1 MVVRLPDASALNNAG
16 IKTYRT
22 ETGVRE
28 ERQVALRLENVV
40 PWGRSA
46 REYRAMFALTP
57 EDLRGRILDCGGGP
71 SSFTAEM
78 TRRGRQVVSCDPLYQ
93 FSAEEIRQRIDET
106 YPRMVALNEANKEN
120 FRWEAYGSPAQQ
132 GQIRMR
138 AMRRFLDD
146 YPAGKEHGRYV
157 VGELPALPF
166 AARRFDLALC
176 SHFLFTYSEQFST
189 AFHMESILE
198 MARVAQQV
206 RVFPLLTAFSG
217 ETSPHLAPVIE
228 QLREQGFAVA
238 VRQVDYEFQKG
249 GNEMLQVSSA
259 ASMTAG

>member
-1 MVVRLPDASALNNAG
+1 
-16 IKTYRT
+16 
-22 ETGVRE
+22 
-28 ERQVALRLENVV
+28 
-40 PWGRSA
+40 
-46 REYRAMFALTP
+46 MFALTP
-57 EDLRGRILDCGGGP
+57 GDLRGRILDCGGGP

-93 FSAEEIRQRIDET
+93 FTEEEIRLLINET
-106 YPRMVALNEANKEN
+106 YPRMVALNEANQEN
-120 FRWEAYGSPAQQ
+120 FRWEAYGSPARQ

-146 YPAGKEHGRYV
+146 YTAGKEHGRYV
-157 VGELPALPF
+157 VGELPSLPF

-189 AFHMESILE
+189 EFHTESIRD
-198 MARVAQQV
+198 MARVAQEV

-228 QLREQGFAVA
+228 RLRDLGFAVA
-238 VRQVDYEFQKG
+238 VRQVGYEFQKG
-249 GNEMLQVSSA
+249 GNELLSVSSD
-259 ASMTAG
+259 ASVTVG